1 MRRYDIAW
9 SRSGRGQTA
18 LLQMPCAYIR
28 ANAMGVKMLHLFR
41 EQTVRWMVLLG
52 AAELLL
58 FAISMVA
65 ATHVRYWGAADQVAL
80 HTPGLWPRSLV
91 FAAVLVL
98 ALVALGLYQPRLRES
113 WLAVLARQA
122 IGFVLGGIGVV
133 LLYYIVPPAYVGRG
147 ILTLALLI
155 AFPLVVLVRILFLR
169 LVDVEALKRR
179 VLVIG
184 AGARAASIVRQM
196 RRRVDRRGFH
206 LLGFVALPG
215 EEMCVP
221 KEQLLDMPADL
232 LTWVR
237 TEGVNEIVI
246 GPDDRRGKL
255 PMQQLLD
262 CRLMGV
268 SISSLSTFFERESG
282 RVQMELTDPSWLL
295 FSGGFDATPLRRVS
309 KRAFDMAS
317 ALLVMLVTWPF
328 MLLTAAAIMVE
339 SGWRQPVLY
348 RQQRVGEHGNGF
360 QLIKFRSMCTD
371 AEKDGAQ
378 WASTDDDRVTRVG
391 RFTRKARL
399 DELPQLWNVLRGD
412 MSFVGPR
419 PERPVFVDQL
429 AQSIRYYPMR
439 HCVKPG
445 LTGWAQLNY
454 PYGASEKDAAEKLKY
469 DLYYVK
475 NHSMLLDTMILMQTV
490 EIVLFGR
497 GAR

>member
-1 MRRYDIAW
+1 
-9 SRSGRGQTA
+9 
-18 LLQMPCAYIR
+18 
-28 ANAMGVKMLHLFR
+28 MLHLFR

-58 FAISMVA
+58 FAMSMVA
-65 ATHVRYWGAADQVAL
+65 ATHVRYWGAAEQIAL

-122 IGFVLGGIGVV
+122 IGFVFGGIGVV
-133 LLYYIVPPAYVGRG
+133 LLYYVIPQAYVGRG
-147 ILTLALLI
+147 ILALALLI
-155 AFPLVVLVRILFLR
+155 AFPLVVLVRVLFLR

-215 EEMCVP
+215 EEMRVP
-221 KEQLLDMPADL
+221 EEQLLDMPADL
-232 LTWVR
+232 PGWVR
-237 TEGVNEIVI
+237 AQGVNEIVV

-268 SISSLSTFFERESG
+268 AISSLSTFFERESG
-282 RVQMELTDPSWLL
+282 RVQMDLTDPSWLL

-317 ALLVMLVTWPF
+317 ALLVLSLTWPL
-328 MLLTAAAIMVE
+328 MLFTAVAIMAE
-339 SGWRQPVLY
+339 SGRRQPVLY
-348 RQQRVGEHGNGF
+348 RQERVGEHGNNF
-360 QLIKFRSMCTD
+360 ALVKFRSMRTD
-371 AEKDGAQ
+371 AEKEGAV
-378 WASTDDDRVTRVG
+378 WARENDDRVTRVG
-391 RFTRKARL
+391 RFIRKVRL

-475 NHSMLLDTMILMQTV
+475 NHSLLLDTMILMQTV
-490 EIVLFGR
+490 EVVLFGR

>member
-1 MRRYDIAW
+1 
-9 SRSGRGQTA
+9 
-18 LLQMPCAYIR
+18 
-28 ANAMGVKMLHLFR
+28 MLHLFR

-58 FAISMVA
+58 FAMSMVA
-65 ATHVRYWGAADQVAL
+65 ATHVRYWGAAEQIAL

-113 WLAVLARQA
+113 WLAVLARQT
-122 IGFVLGGIGVV
+122 IGFVFGGIGVV
-133 LLYYIVPPAYVGRG
+133 LLYYIIPQAYVGRG
-147 ILTLALLI
+147 ILALALVI
-155 AFPLVVLVRILFLR
+155 AFPLVVLVRMVFLR

-184 AGARAASIVRQM
+184 AGARAASIIRQM

-206 LLGFVALPG
+206 LVGFVALPG
-215 EEMCVP
+215 EEMRVP
-221 KEQLLDMPADL
+221 EEQLLDMPADL
-232 LTWVR
+232 LGWVR
-237 TEGVNEIVI
+237 SEGVNEIVV

-268 SISSLSTFFERESG
+268 AISSLSTFFERESG
-282 RVQMELTDPSWLL
+282 RVQMDLTDPSWLL

-309 KRAFDMAS
+309 KRAFDMTS
-317 ALLVMLVTWPF
+317 ALLVLLVTWPF
-328 MLLTAAAIMVE
+328 MLLTAGAIMAE
-339 SGWRQPVLY
+339 SGRRQPVLY
-348 RQQRVGEHGNGF
+348 RQQRVGEHGNSF
-360 QLIKFRSMCTD
+360 ALVKFRSMRTD
-371 AEKDGAQ
+371 AEKEGAR
-378 WASTDDDRVTRVG
+378 WASENDDRVTRVG
-391 RFTRKARL
+391 RFIRKTRL

-412 MSFVGPR
+412 MSVVGPR
-419 PERPVFVDQL
+419 PERPVFVEQL

-475 NHSMLLDTMILMQTV
+475 NHSLLLDTMILMQTV
-490 EIVLFGR
+490 EVVLFGR